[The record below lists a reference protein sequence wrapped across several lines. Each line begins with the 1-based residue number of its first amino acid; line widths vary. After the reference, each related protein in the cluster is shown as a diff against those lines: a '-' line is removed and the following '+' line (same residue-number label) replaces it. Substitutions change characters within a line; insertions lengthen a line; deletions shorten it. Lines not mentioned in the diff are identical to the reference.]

1 MNDPENF
8 LARWSRRKREDAAE
22 PERPRDDDGARDQK
36 EAPTEQRVGDAP
48 APPAARDKPAE
59 PVFDLSTLPPIETIT
74 AETDIRAFLSPGV
87 PAELRLAAL
96 RRAWVADPKVRDF
109 VGLNDYDFDFHTPGA
124 IPGFGSLEMTDE
136 LRQEV
141 ARMLT
146 GWQAEPEQAAPRP
159 AAIPPSA
166 PEPTVSSTQPAVPA
180 QEIGAPAA
188 TATPKGTHG
197 RTADR
202 EQAATPQDELIGD
215 QATTQRS
222 KDSAAPQQ
230 QHSHS
235 ENLQTLARR
244 GHGGA
249 LPK

>member
-8 LARWSRRKREDAAE
+8 LTRWSRRKREDAAE
-22 PERPRDDDGARDQK
+22 PDRVRDEK
-36 EAPTEQRVGDAP
+36 EAQRAAEPPPEQSAGDAP
-48 APPAARDKPAE
+48 PLPAAGDKPAE
-59 PVFDLSTLPPIETIT
+59 PAFDLSALPPIETIT

-87 PAELRLAAL
+87 PTDLRLAAL

-124 IPGFGSLEMTDE
+124 IPGFGALEMTDE

-141 ARMLT
+141 ARMIA
-146 GWQAEPEQAAPRP
+146 GWQPEPEQPASRP
-159 AAIPPSA
+159 AAIVQPA
-166 PEPTVSSTQPAVPA
+166 PEPTVSSAQPVVPA
-180 QEIGAPAA
+180 EEISTPATPAA
-188 TATPKGTHG
+188 STAADE
-197 RTADR
+197 RNADR
-202 EQAATPQDELIGD
+202 DQAAAPQDELIGD
-215 QATTQRS
+215 QATPQRN
-222 KDSAAPQQ
+222 KDYAASQQ
-230 QHSHS
+230 QHSEP